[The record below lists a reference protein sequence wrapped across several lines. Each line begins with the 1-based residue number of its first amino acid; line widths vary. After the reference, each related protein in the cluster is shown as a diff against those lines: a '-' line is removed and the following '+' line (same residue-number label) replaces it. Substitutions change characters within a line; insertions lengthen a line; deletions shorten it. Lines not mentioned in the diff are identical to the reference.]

1 MKKLN
6 GLTDIYEFFRTYK
19 KPIYFVS
26 ASPLNILGLG
36 QFVPSLRYITYFDC
50 FDGVHHRVF
59 TPRERGNPEFTCLE
73 DVVNYLLVHDE
84 TREFMASQGKGG
96 HMLAVMFDAES
107 SKLARKL
114 GLKIA
119 LPPHKLRNQLDSKI
133 VTTELGNEAG
143 VASVPNV
150 LGRADSYGALM
161 KLAKSAKLGD
171 DLVVQ
176 TPYGDSG
183 KTTFFVA
190 SEGDWDKNADNM
202 KDEELKVM
210 KRIDPRCG
218 TVEAVAT
225 RHGTLVGP
233 ILTELV
239 GHKELTPYKGGWSGN
254 EAYTTA
260 VTAEQRAKLVD
271 MVQRFGNRLYNEG
284 YKGTFCIDYLIDKKD
299 GEMYLGELNP
309 RISGASPIT
318 NLITQKYGGAPLLM
332 FHLLEFMNVD
342 YEIDI
347 AAIQQRWMDFD
358 TWTHVIFKYNNEEL
372 RILNQVPRSG
382 IWHMGDDGNVE
393 LIRRTADWSNASGT
407 EEAFFLRI
415 LGAGEYLYKGA
426 DMGVLL
432 VRGHMQTPADK
443 LTSWAKNWVSAMKSQ
458 FHSTG
463 LGTTVHPTLDES
475 EMLYKIY

>member
-6 GLTDIYEFFRTYK
+6 GLADIYKFFRTNK

-36 QFVPSLRYITYFDC
+36 QFIPSLRYITYFDC

-59 TPRERGNPEFTCLE
+59 TPRERLNPEFTSLE
-73 DVVNYLLVHDE
+73 DVVNYLLTHQE
-84 TREFMASQGKGG
+84 TQDFMGTQAAGG
-96 HMLAVMFDAES
+96 YMLAVMFDDETQ
-107 SKLARKL
+107 KLARKL
-114 GLKIA
+114 KLKIA
-119 LPPHKLRNQLDSKI
+119 LPPYKLRNQLDSKI
-133 VTTELGNEAG
+133 VTTQLGNEAG

-150 LGRADSYGALM
+150 LGMAKSYEELCA
-161 KLAKSAKLGD
+161 LAKSAKLGS

-190 SEGDWDKNADNM
+190 SESDWDTNAENM
-202 KDEELKVM
+202 VDEELKVM

-233 ILTELV
+233 IMTELV

-254 EAYTTA
+254 EVFTSA
-260 VTAEQRAKLVD
+260 VDAAQRAKLVD
-271 MVQRFGNRLYNEG
+271 MVQRFGNRLYKEG
-284 YKGTFCIDYLIDKKD
+284 YKGTFCIDYLIDKND

-342 YEIDI
+342 YDIDI
-347 AAIQQRWMDFD
+347 DAIQSRWMDFD
-358 TWTHVIFKYNNEEL
+358 TWTHVIFKHNSEEL
-372 RILNQVPRSG
+372 RILNEVPRSG
-382 IWHMGDDGNVE
+382 IWRMSGDNNVE
-393 LIRRTADWSNASGT
+393 IVRRTADWSNVSGMD
-407 EEAFFLRI
+407 EAFFLRI
-415 LGAGEYLYKGA
+415 LGPGEYLYKGA

-443 LTSWAKNWVSAMKSQ
+443 LTSRAKTWVSAMKSQ
-458 FHSTG
+458 FRSTG
-463 LGTTVHPTLDES
+463 LGTTQHPTLDDS

>member
-6 GLTDIYEFFRTYK
+6 GLADIYKFFRTNT

-36 QFVPSLRYITYFDC
+36 QFIPSLRYISYFDC

-59 TPRERGNPEFTCLE
+59 TPRERGSPEFTCLE
-73 DVVNYLLVHDE
+73 DVVNYLLQHDE
-84 TREFMASQGKGG
+84 THTYMAEQKKGG
-96 HMLAVMFDAES
+96 LMLAVMYDPQTQ
-107 SKLARKL
+107 KLARQL

-119 LPPHKLRNQLDSKI
+119 LPPHKLRHKLDSKI
-133 VTTELGNEAG
+133 VTTQLGDEAG
-143 VASVPNV
+143 VASVPNT
-150 LGRADSYGALM
+150 LGTAASYAELQ
-161 KLAKSAKLGD
+161 KLSRHAGLGD

-183 KTTFFVA
+183 KTTFFIA
-190 SEGDWDKNADNM
+190 SESDWNTYADNIIG
-202 KDEELKVM
+202 EEIKVM

-233 ILTELV
+233 IMTELV

-254 EAYTTA
+254 EAFPNA
-260 VTAEQRAKLVD
+260 VNAEQRAKLVD
-271 MVQRFGNRLYNEG
+271 MVRRFGDRLYREG
-284 YKGTFCIDYLIDKKD
+284 YKGTFCIDYLIDKND

-318 NLITQKYGGAPLLM
+318 NLVTQKYGGAPLLM

-342 YEIDI
+342 YDIDI
-347 AAIQQRWMDFD
+347 DAIQQRWMEFD
-358 TWTHVIFKYNNEEL
+358 TWTHVIFKHTSEEL

-382 IWHMGDDGNVE
+382 IWRMGDDNNVE
-393 LIRRTADWSNASGT
+393 LIRRTADWSNVSGMD
-407 EEAFFLRI
+407 EAFFLRI
-415 LGAGEYLYKGA
+415 LGPGEYLYKGA

-432 VRGHMQTPADK
+432 VRGHMQTDNDR
-443 LTSWAKNWVSAMKSQ
+443 LTSRAKHWVTALKSQ
-458 FHSTG
+458 FQSTG
-463 LGTTVHPTLDES
+463 LGNIPHPTLDES

>member
-1 MKKLN
+1 MKSLN
-6 GLTDIYEFFRTYK
+6 GLAEIYKFFRTYK

-36 QFVPSLRYITYFDC
+36 QFVPSLRYINYFDC

-73 DVVNYLLVHDE
+73 DVVNYLLRHEE
-84 TREFMASQGKGG
+84 TKGFMKEQGKGG
-96 HMLAVMFDAES
+96 HMLAVMFDEETQ
-107 SKLARKL
+107 KIARKM

-119 LPPHKLRNQLDSKI
+119 LPPYKLRNRLDSKI

-150 LGRADSYGALM
+150 LGRADSYAALM

-190 SEGDWDKNADNM
+190 NESDWNKNAENM
-202 KDEELKVM
+202 IDEELKVM

-239 GHKELTPYKGGWSGN
+239 GHKELTPFKGGWSGN
-254 EAYTTA
+254 EAFTGA
-260 VTAEQRAKLVD
+260 VDEKQRAKLVD
-271 MVQRFGNRLYNEG
+271 MVKRFGDRLYREG
-284 YKGTFCIDYLIDKKD
+284 YRGTFCIDYLIDKND

-318 NLITQKYGGAPLLM
+318 NLITQKYGGTPLLM

-342 YEIDI
+342 YSIDLD
-347 AAIQQRWMDFD
+347 AIQQRWMDFD
-358 TWTHVIFKYNNEEL
+358 TWTHVIFKYTSEEI

-382 IWHMGDDGNVE
+382 IWRMDGDNVE
-393 LIRRTADWSNASGT
+393 LIRRTADWSNASGM

-415 LGAGEYLYKGA
+415 LGPGEYLYKGA

-432 VRGHMQTPADK
+432 VRGHMQTPTDK
-443 LTSWAKNWVSAMKSQ
+443 LTVRAKNWVSAMKSK
-458 FHSTG
+458 FNSTG
-463 LGTTVHPTLDES
+463 LGTTVHPTLDER

>member
-6 GLTDIYEFFRTYK
+6 GLAEIYQFFRTNK

-36 QFVPSLRYITYFDC
+36 QFIPSLRYISYFDC

-59 TPRERGNPEFTCLE
+59 TPRERNNPEFTSLE
-73 DVVNYLLVHDE
+73 DVVNYLLEHKE
-84 TREFMASQGKGG
+84 TEQFMSKQARGG
-96 HMLAVMFDAES
+96 LMLAVMFDPQTQ
-107 SKLARKL
+107 KLARKL

-119 LPPHKLRNQLDSKI
+119 LPPYNLRNKLDSKI
-133 VTTELGNEAG
+133 ITTQLGNEAG
-143 VASVPNV
+143 VASVPNI
-150 LGRADSYGALM
+150 LGTADNYAALS

-190 SEGDWDKNADNM
+190 SESDWNDNAENM
-202 KDEELKVM
+202 VGEELKVM
-210 KRIDPRCG
+210 KRINPRCG

-233 ILTELV
+233 IMTELV

-254 EAYTTA
+254 EVFTSA
-260 VTAEQRAKLVD
+260 VDADQRAKLVD
-271 MVQRFGNRLYNEG
+271 MVQRFGNRLYSEG
-284 YKGTFCIDYLIDKKD
+284 YKGTFCIDYLIDKND

-342 YEIDI
+342 YSIDI
-347 AAIQQRWMDFD
+347 EAIQQRWADFD
-358 TWTHVIFKYNNEEL
+358 TWTHVIFKYNAEEV
-372 RILNQVPRSG
+372 RIINQVPRSG
-382 IWHMGDDGNVE
+382 IWRMAEDGNVE
-393 LIRRTADWSNASGT
+393 VIRRTADWSNVSGMD
-407 EEAFFLRI
+407 EAFFLRI
-415 LGAGEYLYKGA
+415 LGPGEYLYKGA

-432 VRGHMQTPADK
+432 VRGHMQTASDK
-443 LTSWAKNWVSAMKSQ
+443 LTSRARNWVAAMKSQ

-463 LGTTVHPTLDES
+463 LGTAVHPTLDDR